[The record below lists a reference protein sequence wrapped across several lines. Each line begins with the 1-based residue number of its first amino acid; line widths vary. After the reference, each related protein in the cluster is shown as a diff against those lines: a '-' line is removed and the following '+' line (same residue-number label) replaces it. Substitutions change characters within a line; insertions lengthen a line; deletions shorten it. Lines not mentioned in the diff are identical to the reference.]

1 MPIPLV
7 EADSPNMKCPSGG
20 VVVLNST
27 IGSVANDVNMR
38 LQSVLSGRGISFTPL
53 LQYHRNS
60 DRVMLECV
68 CGHKWDS
75 SVKNIITGYG
85 CPKCARRKLAEQQRL
100 SIDDVNNR
108 LKEASKGRY
117 SFKEVI
123 AYKNGDQH
131 IECECLVCRH
141 KWSNKYVHLVNRGQ
155 GCPKCAGTLKPTY
168 DEALHR
174 LTEVAKDRYTF
185 EMGVYKNQNQKVK
198 CKCLKCHHEWR
209 TRYCNLLKGR
219 GCVKCGY
226 KDLRDHLKLNYDEA
240 LARLNKVSYGRFI
253 FTLDREQYAGL
264 NTIISC
270 RCLSCNY
277 IWATKITYLTQRYS
291 GCPECA
297 KDVIAQKQRKELD
310 TIIHNLCCVS
320 DGRFAFTLGQYDGFA
335 KTRVECVCYKC
346 GCVWN
351 AKLTNLIYLK
361 NGCPNQCYVV
371 KKRTSKPEPAIANFI
386 TEKYPALEVQQ
397 SVKNLIRNPQN
408 TRWMEL
414 DIYIPELKLAF
425 EFNGTYWHSDKLIG
439 SKKNLFTSAQQYH
452 DYKTEQCKKLG
463 IKLIH
468 IDEAEWKR
476 SKSDI
481 LQTINK
487 EVFCA
492 YTVT

>member
-219 GCVKCGY
+219 GCVKCG
-226 KDLRDHLKLNYDEA
+226 
-240 LARLNKVSYGRFI
+240 
-253 FTLDREQYAGL
+253 
-264 NTIISC
+264 
-270 RCLSCNY
+270 
-277 IWATKITYLTQRYS
+277 
-291 GCPECA
+291 
-297 KDVIAQKQRKELD
+297 
-310 TIIHNLCCVS
+310 
-320 DGRFAFTLGQYDGFA
+320 
-335 KTRVECVCYKC
+335 
-346 GCVWN
+346 CVWN

-371 KKRTSKPEPAIANFI
+371 KKRTSKPEHEIANFI
-386 TEKYPALEVQQ
+386 KENYPALEVQQ